1 MRYWI
6 HHYDRAMTNTADSPS
21 WLAPRRTKI
30 GSRHAVSSGH
40 YLASAA
46 AHAILEAGGNAVD
59 AGCCAGIALAV
70 LHADEVNFGG
80 VAPIMIRTATGET
93 VTIDGLGTWPA
104 GIPADLFM
112 REHGGTIPI
121 GLLRT
126 VVPAAPD
133 AWITALREHGT
144 MTFGEIAAAPIRLA
158 DEGFAVFPLLAEG
171 IAMRAKG
178 YERWAAN
185 AAIYLPEG
193 RPPRVGERFVQRD
206 LANTLRTMAAAE
218 EAAAGDRAVGLEA
231 ARAVFY
237 EGEIAEKIARYHAE
251 NGGYLTREDLAAFRC
266 KVEPPVS
273 TRWRDLDILTCG
285 AWCQGPMLPET
296 LLILEAAGLD
306 GLEHNSPDY
315 IHLVVEAMK
324 AVFSDREHHY
334 GDPDFVDVHL
344 SRLLSAEHAAARAAA
359 IDMERAM
366 VGLPDP
372 LFGEAQPLPRAS
384 DADAP
389 SHIGEG
395 GAPILAAEAPGEREP
410 KEGGTSYVCV
420 VDRWGNSF
428 SATPSDGA
436 STSPVIPGTGI
447 VPSLRGLQS
456 RPDPD
461 HPSGVAPGKRP
472 RLTPNPA
479 IAIADDGRAIPF
491 GCPGGDMQVQAM
503 LQVLL
508 NHFHFGFDLQQ
519 SVNAPRFSTW
529 SFPNS
534 FAPFEYLPDRLLLED
549 RFPEE
554 TYADLER
561 RGHVVNRWPAYTRDA
576 AAVEAIVNDPNDG
589 FVYAAADPRQPA
601 SAIVS

>member
-1 MRYWI
+1 MP
-6 HHYDRAMTNTADSPS
+6 DDSS
-21 WLAPRRTKI
+21 TWLAPRTTKT
-30 GSRHAVSSGH
+30 GPRHAVSSGH

-46 AHAILEAGGNAVD
+46 AAAILEAGGNAVD

-80 VAPIMIRTATGET
+80 VAPIMIRTAEGET
-93 VTIDGLGTWPA
+93 VTIDGLGVWPA

-112 REHGGTIPI
+112 REHDGTIPV

-133 AWITALREHGT
+133 AWITALRAHGT
-144 MTFGEIAAAPIRLA
+144 MSFGEIAAASIRLA
-158 DEGFAVFPLLAEG
+158 GEGFAVFPLLAEG

-178 YERWAAN
+178 YERWPSN

-193 RPPRVGERFVQRD
+193 RPPRVGERFVQTD
-206 LANTLRTMAAAE
+206 LGRTLQTMADAE
-218 EAAAGDRAVGLEA
+218 AAAAGDRVAGLEA

-237 EGEIAEKIARYHAE
+237 EGPIAEKIAAYHAE
-251 NGGYLTREDLAAFRC
+251 HGGYLTREDLASFRC
-266 KVEPPVS
+266 RVEPPVR
-273 TRWRDLDILTCG
+273 TRWRDLELLTCD

-306 GLEHNSPDY
+306 GLEHNSADY
-315 IHLVVEAMK
+315 VHLVVEALK

-334 GDPDFVDVHL
+334 GDPEFVDVHL
-344 SRLLSAEHAAARAAA
+344 DRLLSPEHAAARAAQ
-359 IDMERAM
+359 IDRERAST
-366 VGLPDP
+366 GLPEP
-372 LFGEAQPLPRAS
+372 LFGVAQPLPRAS
-384 DADAP
+384 DAAAP

-395 GAPILAAEAPGEREP
+395 GAAVLGEAEP

-456 RPDPD
+456 RPDPS

-479 IAIADDGRAIPF
+479 IAVGDDGRAIPF

-508 NHFHFGFDLQQ
+508 NHVHFGIDLQQ

-549 RFPEE
+549 RFPEATVAE
-554 TYADLER
+554 LER
-561 RGHVVNRWPAYTRDA
+561 RGHAVSRWPAYTRDA
-576 AAVEAIVNDPNDG
+576 AAVEAIVRDPAAG
-589 FVYAAADPRQPA
+589 FVHAAADPRQPA
-601 SAIVS
+601 SAIVG

>member
-1 MRYWI
+1 
-6 HHYDRAMTNTADSPS
+6 MTDSPS
-21 WLAPRRTKI
+21 WLAPRNTKI
-30 GSRHAVSSGH
+30 GSRHAVASGH

-80 VAPIMIRTATGET
+80 VAPIMVRTADGET
-93 VTIDGLGTWPA
+93 VTIDGLGVWPA

-112 REHGGTIPI
+112 REHDGTIPT

-133 AWITALREHGT
+133 AWITALREYGT
-144 MTFGEIAAAPIRLA
+144 MSFGQIAAAAIRLA
-158 DEGFAVFPLLAEG
+158 GEGFAAHPLLVEG
-171 IAMRAKG
+171 IESRAKG
-178 YERWAAN
+178 YERWPAN

-193 RPPRVGERFVQRD
+193 RPPRIGERFVQAD
-206 LANTLRTMAAAE
+206 LAHTLQLMVSAE
-218 EAAAGDRAVGLEA
+218 ERADGHRVAGLEA
-231 ARAVFY
+231 ARACFY
-237 EGEIAEKIARYHAE
+237 EGEIAERIVAYHEE
-251 NGGYLTREDLAAFRC
+251 NGGYLTAEDLATFRC

-273 TRWRDLDILTCG
+273 TRWRDLDVLTCN
-285 AWCQGPMLPET
+285 AWCQGPMLPEA
-296 LLILEAAGLD
+296 LLILDAAGLD
-306 GLEHNSPDY
+306 GLEHNSADY
-315 IHLVVEAMK
+315 VHLVVEALK

-334 GDPDFVDVHL
+334 GDPLFVDVQL
-344 SRLLSAEHAAARAAA
+344 ERLLSAEHAAARAAA
-359 IDMERAM
+359 IDMAKAM
-366 VGLPDP
+366 SGLPDP

-384 DADAP
+384 DAMAP

-395 GAPILAAEAPGEREP
+395 GASVIPDSPPGEKEP

-436 STSPVIPGTGI
+436 STSPVIPGLGI

-456 RPDPD
+456 RPDPN

-479 IAIADDGRAIPF
+479 IAVADDGRAIPF

-508 NHFHFGFDLQQ
+508 NHVHFGFDLQQ

-549 RFPEE
+549 RFPDEVI
-554 TYADLER
+554 ADLEG

-601 SAIVS
+601 SAVVS